1 MARGDN
7 MKAKVKS
14 AALIPILSVN
24 FIGTLGFGIV
34 LPFLIFLVTRFGGNA
49 VIYGLLGA
57 TYSVFQLIGAPILGR
72 LSDNHGRKKI
82 LIVSQF
88 GTLVSWLIFFWAMFL
103 PQVTLFNINSA
114 LLGSFTLTIPLFIL
128 FFSRAL
134 DGITGGN
141 VSVAN
146 AYMADITEE
155 SERSKNYGKLAISS
169 NLGFVIGPA
178 LAGLLGITAWGEKV
192 PVLAAILISLIALLL
207 IIFLLPDYK
216 PKKIEKDHE
225 SANVRKVLGQEQ
237 KECFKLECKE
247 KISVRDVWQIKDIS
261 YLLALY
267 FLVFLGFNF
276 FYIAFPVHAV
286 QALNWDLTAT
296 GVFFSFLSIVMVLV
310 QGPVLSYASKKWDDH
325 SLVFSGSL
333 ILAISFLCFVSS
345 STFIIYLGAA
355 LLAIGNGLM
364 WPSLLSLISK
374 SSGEKFQGTIQG
386 YASSLGS
393 MASIIGLL
401 AGGVLYNQMQA
412 NIFILSAAIIFSI
425 FIMCFNL
432 KKVLQTSSVPG

>member
-1 MARGDN
+1 MRS
-7 MKAKVKS
+7 KTKS

-34 LPFLIFLVTRFGGNA
+34 LPFLVFLVTRFGGNA
-49 VIYGLLGA
+49 VIYGMLGA
-57 TYSVFQLIGAPILGR
+57 TYSVFQLIGAPFLGK
-72 LSDNHGRKKI
+72 LSDQHGRKKI
-82 LIVSQF
+82 LFLSQF
-88 GTLVSWLIFFWAMFL
+88 GTLLSWLIFFSAMFL
-103 PQVTLFNINSA
+103 PLTALFEIDSVFF
-114 LLGSFTLTIPLFIL
+114 GSFTLTVPLLVL

-155 SERSKNYGKLAISS
+155 SDRSKNYGKLAISS
-169 NLGFVIGPA
+169 NLGFIIGPA
-178 LAGLLGITAWGEKV
+178 LAGLLGVTAWGEKL

-207 IIFLLPDYK
+207 IIFLLPEHK
-216 PKKIEKDHE
+216 PKRIEQDNE
-225 SANVRKVLGQEQ
+225 SVTVRKVLGQEQ
-237 KECFKLECKE
+237 NECFTIECKE
-247 KISVRDVWQIKDIS
+247 KITVRDVLHLKDITF
-261 YLLALY
+261 LLLIY

-296 GVFFSFLSIVMVLV
+296 GTFFSFLSIVMVLV
-310 QGPVLSYASKKWDDH
+310 QGPVLSYASKKWADH
-325 SLVFSGSL
+325 LLVFFGSL
-333 ILAISFLCFVSS
+333 ILAASFLCFISLN
-345 STFIIYLGAA
+345 TYMIYLGAA
-355 LLAIGNGLM
+355 FLALGNGIM

-374 SSGEKFQGTIQG
+374 RSGEKFQGTIQG

-401 AGGVLYNQMQA
+401 AGGVLYHQMGA
-412 NIFILSAAIIFSI
+412 NIFILSAVIIFII

-432 KKVLQTSSVPG
+432 KKILSAIEK

>member
-1 MARGDN
+1 MRS
-7 MKAKVKS
+7 KTKS

-34 LPFLIFLVTRFGGNA
+34 LPFLVFLVTRFGGNA
-49 VIYGLLGA
+49 VIYGMLGA
-57 TYSVFQLIGAPILGR
+57 TYSVFQLIGAPFLGK
-72 LSDNHGRKKI
+72 LSDQHGRKKI
-82 LIVSQF
+82 LFLSQF
-88 GTLVSWLIFFWAMFL
+88 GTLLSWLIFFSAMFL
-103 PQVTLFNINSA
+103 PLTALFEIDSVFF
-114 LLGSFTLTIPLFIL
+114 GSFTLTVPLLVL

-155 SERSKNYGKLAISS
+155 SDRSKNYGKLAISS
-169 NLGFVIGPA
+169 NLGFIIGPA
-178 LAGLLGITAWGEKV
+178 LAGLLGITAWGEKL

-207 IIFLLPDYK
+207 IIFLLPEHK
-216 PKKIEKDHE
+216 PKRIEQDNE
-225 SANVRKVLGQEQ
+225 SVTVRKVLGQEQ
-237 KECFKLECKE
+237 NECFTIECKE
-247 KISVRDVWQIKDIS
+247 KITVRDVLHLKDITF
-261 YLLALY
+261 LLLIY

-296 GVFFSFLSIVMVLV
+296 GTFFSFLSIVMVLV
-310 QGPVLSYASKKWDDH
+310 QGPVLSYASKKWADH
-325 SLVFSGSL
+325 LLVFFGSL
-333 ILAISFLCFVSS
+333 ILAASFLCFISLN
-345 STFIIYLGAA
+345 TYMIYSGAA
-355 LLAIGNGLM
+355 FLALGNGIM

-374 SSGEKFQGTIQG
+374 RSGEKFQGTIQG

-401 AGGVLYNQMQA
+401 AGGVLYHQMGA
-412 NIFILSAAIIFSI
+412 NIFILSAVIIFII

-432 KKVLQTSSVPG
+432 KKILSAIEK